1 MLKFS
6 TSRTL
11 IATSI
16 FTLLAGCA
24 TGNPYNN
31 PQGQQGQQGGA
42 SNKTAIYGGLG
53 ALGGA
58 VVGAATSGKKDRG
71 KGALIGA
78 AVAGAAGAG
87 YGYYVDKQEAEL
99 RRSMQGTG
107 IDVQRDGDNL
117 TLVMPGNVTF
127 ATDSASISG
136 NFYGTLN
143 NLAQSFNQYDQNTI
157 EIVGHTDSTGP
168 YQHNMN
174 LSQRR
179 AQSVADY
186 MRNQGVNSMRLQ
198 VSGVGPNQPVADNN
212 TAQGRQQNRRVEIN
226 LRPIPGAY
234 Q

>member
-1 MLKFS
+1 MRKFS

-16 FTLLAGCA
+16 FALLAGCA
-24 TGNPYNN
+24 SNNPYEN
-31 PQGQQGQQGGA
+31 QQSS

-58 VVGAATSGKKDRG
+58 AIGAATSSKKDRK

-127 ATDSASISG
+127 ATDSATISG

-143 NLAQSFNQYDQNTI
+143 NLAQSFKQYDQNTI
-157 EIVGHTDSTGP
+157 EIIGHTDSTGA
-168 YQHNMN
+168 YQHNMT

-186 MRNQGVNSMRLQ
+186 LRNQGVNGMRMS
-198 VSGVGPNQPVADNN
+198 VNGVGPNQPVANN
-212 TAQGRQQNRRVEIN
+212 GTAQGRQQNRRVEIN
-226 LRPIPGAY
+226 LRPVPGAY

>member
-1 MLKFS
+1 MLKRS

-11 IATSI
+11 IATS
-16 FTLLAGCA
+16 LVAVLAGCA
-24 TGNPYNN
+24 SNNPYDNQ
-31 PQGQQGQQGGA
+31 PSS

-58 VVGAATSGKKDRG
+58 AIGAATSSKKDRK

-117 TLVMPGNVTF
+117 TLIMPGNVTF
-127 ATDSASISG
+127 GTDSAAISG
-136 NFYGTLN
+136 SFYGTLN
-143 NLAQSFNQYDQNTI
+143 NLAQSFNQYDQSTI

-168 YQHNMN
+168 YQHNMT

-186 MRNQGVNSMRLQ
+186 LRNQGISGNRMNVR
-198 VSGVGPNQPVADNN
+198 GVGPDQPVADNG

>member
-1 MLKFS
+1 MLKIS
-6 TSRTL
+6 TSRTVL
-11 IATSI
+11 ATSI
-16 FTLLAGCA
+16 FVLLAGCA
-24 TGNPYNN
+24 SNNPY
-31 PQGQQGQQGGA
+31 QDQQQNS

-58 VVGAATSGKKDRG
+58 VVGAATSSKKDRK

-117 TLVMPGNVTF
+117 TLIMPGNVTF
-127 ATDSASISG
+127 ATDSAAISG

-168 YQHNMN
+168 YQHNMT

-186 MRNQGVNSMRLQ
+186 MRNQGVSGMRMN
-198 VSGVGPNQPVADNN
+198 VRGVGPDQPIADNA

-226 LRPIPGAY
+226 LRPVPGAY

>member
-1 MLKFS
+1 MLKLS

-11 IATSI
+11 IASSI
-16 FTLLAGCA
+16 VVLLAGCA
-24 TGNPYNN
+24 AGNPYG
-31 PQGQQGQQGGA
+31 GQQQQQGG

-58 VVGAATSGKKDRG
+58 AIGAATSIKKDRG

-117 TLVMPGNVTF
+117 TLIMPGNVTF
-127 ATDSASISG
+127 GTDSAAISG
-136 NFYGTLN
+136 SFYGTLN
-143 NLAQSFNQYDQNTI
+143 NLAQSFNQYDQSTI

-168 YQHNMN
+168 YQHNMT

-179 AQSVADY
+179 ALSVADY
-186 MRNQGVNSMRLQ
+186 LRNQGISGSRMSVR
-198 VSGVGPNQPVADNN
+198 GVGPDQPVADNAS
-212 TAQGRQQNRRVEIN
+212 AQGRQQNRRVEIN

>member
-16 FTLLAGCA
+16 FVLLAGCA
-24 TGNPYNN
+24 GNNPYE
-31 PQGQQGQQGGA
+31 GQQGS

-58 VVGAATSGKKDRG
+58 AIGAATSSKKDRG

-87 YGYYVDKQEAEL
+87 YGYYADKQEAEL

-127 ATDSASISG
+127 ATDSATISG

-143 NLAQSFNQYDQNTI
+143 NLVQSFNQYDQNTI
-157 EIVGHTDSTGP
+157 EIIGHTDSTGA
-168 YQHNMN
+168 YQHNLN

-186 MRNQGVNSMRLQ
+186 LRNQGVSGNRMSVR
-198 VSGVGPNQPVADNN
+198 GVGPDQPVADNGS
-212 TAQGRQQNRRVEIN
+212 AQGRQQNRRVEIN
-226 LRPIPGAY
+226 LRPVPGAY

>member
-1 MLKFS
+1 MLKLS

-11 IATSI
+11 LATSV
-16 FTLLAGCA
+16 FVLLAGCA
-24 TGNPYNN
+24 NNPYDG
-31 PQGQQGQQGGA
+31 GQQGQQGG
-42 SNKTAIYGGLG
+42 NKAAIYGGLG

-58 VVGAATSGKKDRG
+58 AIGAATSSKKDRG

-87 YGYYVDKQEAEL
+87 YGYYADKQEAEL

-143 NLAQSFNQYDQNTI
+143 NLVQSFNQYDQNTI
-157 EIVGHTDSTGP
+157 EIIGHTDSTGA
-168 YQHNMN
+168 YQHNLN

-186 MRNQGVNSMRLQ
+186 LRNQGVSGNRMSVR
-198 VSGVGPNQPVADNN
+198 GVGPDQPVADNG

>member
-1 MLKFS
+1 MLKLS

-16 FTLLAGCA
+16 FAILAGCA
-24 TGNPYNN
+24 ANSPYDN
-31 PQGQQGQQGGA
+31 QQPRS

-58 VVGAATSGKKDRG
+58 AIGAATSSKKDRG

-107 IDVQRDGDNL
+107 IDIQRQGDNL

-127 ATDSASISG
+127 ATDSSNISG

-143 NLAQSFNQYDQNTI
+143 DLAQSFNQYDQNTI
-157 EIVGHTDSTGP
+157 EIIGHTDSTGP

-179 AQSVADY
+179 AQSVANY
-186 MRNQGVNSMRLQ
+186 LSNQGVSGMRMS
-198 VSGVGPNQPVADNN
+198 VRGMGPDQPIADNN
-212 TAQGRQQNRRVEIN
+212 SAQGRQQNRRVEIN
-226 LRPIPGAY
+226 LLPMPGAY

>member
-1 MLKFS
+1 MLKLS

-11 IATSI
+11 IASSI
-16 FTLLAGCA
+16 VVLLAGCA
-24 TGNPYNN
+24 AGNPYG
-31 PQGQQGQQGGA
+31 GQQQQQGG
-42 SNKTAIYGGLG
+42 SNKTAIYGGVG

-58 VVGAATSGKKDRG
+58 AIGAATSSKKDGG

-117 TLVMPGNVTF
+117 TLIMPGNVTF
-127 ATDSASISG
+127 GTDSAAISG
-136 NFYGTLN
+136 SFYGTLN
-143 NLAQSFNQYDQNTI
+143 NLAQSFNQYDQSTI

-168 YQHNMN
+168 YQHNMT

-186 MRNQGVNSMRLQ
+186 LRNQGISGNRMNVR
-198 VSGVGPNQPVADNN
+198 GVGPDQPVADN
-212 TAQGRQQNRRVEIN
+212 TSAQGRQQNRRVEIN

>member
-1 MLKFS
+1 MLKIS
-6 TSRTL
+6 TSRTVL
-11 IATSI
+11 ATSI
-16 FTLLAGCA
+16 FVLLAGCA
-24 TGNPYNN
+24 SNNPY
-31 PQGQQGQQGGA
+31 QGQQQSS

-58 VVGAATSGKKDRG
+58 VVGAATSSKKDRK

-99 RRSMQGTG
+99 RRGMQGTG

-117 TLVMPGNVTF
+117 TLIMPGNVTF
-127 ATDSASISG
+127 ATDSAAISG

-168 YQHNMN
+168 YQHNMT

-186 MRNQGVNSMRLQ
+186 MRNQGVSGMRMN
-198 VSGVGPNQPVADNN
+198 VRGVGPDQPIADNA

-226 LRPIPGAY
+226 LRPVPGAY

>member
-1 MLKFS
+1 MLKLS

-16 FTLLAGCA
+16 FALLAGCA
-24 TGNPYNN
+24 SNNPYDG
-31 PQGQQGQQGGA
+31 QQQGQQGNS

-58 VVGAATSGKKDRG
+58 VVGAATSSKKDRG

-107 IDVQRDGDNL
+107 IDVQRNGDNL

-127 ATDSASISG
+127 ATDSAAISG

-143 NLAQSFNQYDQNTI
+143 NLAQSFKQYDQNTI
-157 EIVGHTDSTGP
+157 EIVGHTDSTGS
-168 YQHNMN
+168 YQHNMT

-186 MRNQGVNSMRLQ
+186 MRNQGVNGMRMN
-198 VSGVGPNQPVADNN
+198 VRGVGPDQPVADNN
-212 TAQGRQQNRRVEIN
+212 SAQGRQQNRRVEIN

>member
-1 MLKFS
+1 MLKLS

-16 FTLLAGCA
+16 FVLLAGCA
-24 TGNPYNN
+24 NNPYG
-31 PQGQQGQQGGA
+31 GQQGQQGQSSG

-58 VVGAATSGKKDRG
+58 AIGAATSSKKDRG

-87 YGYYVDKQEAEL
+87 YGYYADKQEAEL

-107 IDVQRDGDNL
+107 IDVQREGDNL

-127 ATDSASISG
+127 ATDSSAISG

-143 NLAQSFNQYDQNTI
+143 NLGQSFNQYDQNTI
-157 EIVGHTDSTGP
+157 EILGHTDSTGP

-186 MRNQGVNSMRLQ
+186 LRNQGVSGSRMSVR
-198 VSGVGPNQPVADNN
+198 GVGPDQPIADNN

>member
-16 FTLLAGCA
+16 FVLLAGCA
-24 TGNPYNN
+24 GNNPYE
-31 PQGQQGQQGGA
+31 GQQGS

-58 VVGAATSGKKDRG
+58 AIGAATSSKKDRG

-87 YGYYVDKQEAEL
+87 YGYYADKQEAEL

-143 NLAQSFNQYDQNTI
+143 NLVQSFNQYDQNTI
-157 EIVGHTDSTGP
+157 EIIGHTDSTGA

-186 MRNQGVNSMRLQ
+186 LRNQGVSGNRMSVR
-198 VSGVGPNQPVADNN
+198 GVGPDQPVADNGS
-212 TAQGRQQNRRVEIN
+212 AQGRQQNRRVEIN
-226 LRPIPGAY
+226 LRPVPGAY

>member
-16 FTLLAGCA
+16 FVLLAGCA
-24 TGNPYNN
+24 GNNPYE
-31 PQGQQGQQGGA
+31 GQQGS

-58 VVGAATSGKKDRG
+58 AIGAATSSKKDRG

-143 NLAQSFNQYDQNTI
+143 NLAQSFKQYDQNTI
-157 EIVGHTDSTGP
+157 EIIGHTDSTGP

-186 MRNQGVNSMRLQ
+186 MRNQGVNGMRMQ
-198 VSGVGPNQPVADNN
+198 VNGVGPNQPIADNN
-212 TAQGRQQNRRVEIN
+212 SPQGRQQNRRVEIN

>member
-1 MLKFS
+1 MLKLS

-16 FTLLAGCA
+16 FALLAGCA
-24 TGNPYNN
+24 SNNPYDN
-31 PQGQQGQQGGA
+31 QSSGGG
-42 SNKTAIYGGLG
+42 NKTAIYGGLG

-58 VVGAATSGKKDRG
+58 AVGAATSSKKDRG

-78 AVAGAAGAG
+78 VVAGAAGAG
-87 YGYYVDKQEAEL
+87 YGYYADKQEAEL

-127 ATDSASISG
+127 ATDSAAISG
-136 NFYGTLN
+136 SFYSTLN

-157 EIVGHTDSTGP
+157 EILGHTDSTGS
-168 YQHNMN
+168 YQHNLT

-186 MRNQGVNSMRLQ
+186 LRNQGVNGMRMN
-198 VSGVGPNQPVADNN
+198 VRGVGPDQPIASNAN
-212 TAQGRQQNRRVEIN
+212 AQGRQQNRRVEIN

>member
-1 MLKFS
+1 MLKLS

-11 IATSI
+11 LATSV
-16 FTLLAGCA
+16 FVLLAGCA
-24 TGNPYNN
+24 NNPYD
-31 PQGQQGQQGGA
+31 GQQSQGG
-42 SNKTAIYGGLG
+42 NKAAIYGGLG

-58 VVGAATSGKKDRG
+58 AIGAATSSKKDRG

-87 YGYYVDKQEAEL
+87 YGYYADKQEAEL

-157 EIVGHTDSTGP
+157 EIIGHTDSTGA
-168 YQHNMN
+168 YQHNLN

-186 MRNQGVNSMRLQ
+186 LRNQGVSGNRMSVR
-198 VSGVGPNQPVADNN
+198 GVGPDQPVADNG
-212 TAQGRQQNRRVEIN
+212 TAYGRQQNRRVEIN

>member
-1 MLKFS
+1 MLKLS

-11 IATSI
+11 IATGI
-16 FTLLAGCA
+16 LALLAGCA
-24 TGNPYNN
+24 NNPYEGS
-31 PQGQQGQQGGA
+31 QSQGG
-42 SNKTAIYGGLG
+42 SNKAAIYGGLG

-58 VVGAATSGKKDRG
+58 AIGAATSSKKDRT

-78 AVAGAAGAG
+78 AVAGAAAGG
-87 YGYYVDKQEAEL
+87 YGYYADKQEAEL

-143 NLAQSFNQYDQNTI
+143 NLVQSFNQNDQNTI
-157 EIVGHTDSTGP
+157 EIIGHTDSTGA
-168 YQHNMN
+168 YQHNLN

-186 MRNQGVNSMRLQ
+186 LRNQGVSGNRMSVR
-198 VSGVGPNQPVADNN
+198 GVGPDQPVADNG

-226 LRPIPGAY
+226 LRPVPGAY

>member
-1 MLKFS
+1 MLNLS

-11 IATSI
+11 IATGI
-16 FTLLAGCA
+16 IVLLAGCA
-24 TGNPYNN
+24 NNPYEGS
-31 PQGQQGQQGGA
+31 QSQGG
-42 SNKTAIYGGLG
+42 SNKAAIYGGLG

-58 VVGAATSGKKDRG
+58 AIGAATSSKKDRT

-78 AVAGAAGAG
+78 AVAGAAAGG
-87 YGYYVDKQEAEL
+87 YGYYADKQEAEL

-143 NLAQSFNQYDQNTI
+143 NLVQSFNQYDQNTI
-157 EIVGHTDSTGP
+157 EIIGHTDSTGA
-168 YQHNMN
+168 YQHNLN

-186 MRNQGVNSMRLQ
+186 LRNQGVSGNRMSVR
-198 VSGVGPNQPVADNN
+198 GVGPDQPVADNG

>member
-1 MLKFS
+1 MLKLS

-16 FTLLAGCA
+16 FALLAGCA
-24 TGNPYNN
+24 SNNPYE
-31 PQGQQGQQGGA
+31 GQQGS

-58 VVGAATSGKKDRG
+58 AIGAATSSKKDRG

-143 NLAQSFNQYDQNTI
+143 NLAQSFKQYDQNAI
-157 EIVGHTDSTGP
+157 EIIGHTDSTGP

-186 MRNQGVNSMRLQ
+186 MRNQGVNGMRML
-198 VSGVGPNQPVADNN
+198 SS
-212 TAQGRQQNRRVEIN
+212 EE
-226 LRPIPGAY
+226 
-234 Q
+234 

>member
-16 FTLLAGCA
+16 FVLLAGCA
-24 TGNPYNN
+24 GNNPYE
-31 PQGQQGQQGGA
+31 GQQGS

-58 VVGAATSGKKDRG
+58 AIGAATSSKKDRG

-136 NFYGTLN
+136 NFYSTLN

-157 EIVGHTDSTGP
+157 EIIGHTDSTGP

-186 MRNQGVNSMRLQ
+186 MRNQGVNGMRMQ
-198 VSGVGPNQPVADNN
+198 VNGVGPNQPIADNN
-212 TAQGRQQNRRVEIN
+212 SPQGRQQNRRVEIN

>member
-1 MLKFS
+1 MLKLS
-6 TSRTL
+6 TSRAF

-16 FTLLAGCA
+16 VVLLAGCA
-24 TGNPYNN
+24 SNNPYDN
-31 PQGQQGQQGGA
+31 QQGGG
-42 SNKTAIYGGLG
+42 NKAAIYGGLG

-58 VVGAATSGKKDRG
+58 AIGAATSSKKDRG

-87 YGYYVDKQEAEL
+87 YGYYADKQEAEL

-107 IDVQRDGDNL
+107 IEVQREGDNL

-127 ATDSASISG
+127 ATDSAAISG
-136 NFYGTLN
+136 NFHGTLN
-143 NLAQSFNQYDQNTI
+143 NLAQSFRQYDQNTI
-157 EIVGHTDSTGP
+157 EIIGHTDSTGA
-168 YQHNMN
+168 YQHNMT

-186 MRNQGVNSMRLQ
+186 LRNQGISGMRMSVN
-198 VSGVGPNQPVADNN
+198 GVGPNQPVADNGS
-212 TAQGRQQNRRVEIN
+212 AYGRQQNRRVEIN

>member
-1 MLKFS
+1 MLKIS
-6 TSRTL
+6 TSRTVL
-11 IATSI
+11 ATSS
-16 FTLLAGCA
+16 FVLLAGCA
-24 TGNPYNN
+24 SNNPY
-31 PQGQQGQQGGA
+31 QRQQQSS

-58 VVGAATSGKKDRG
+58 VVGAATSSKKDRK

-117 TLVMPGNVTF
+117 TLIMPGNVTF
-127 ATDSASISG
+127 ATDSAAISG

-168 YQHNMN
+168 YQHNMT

-186 MRNQGVNSMRLQ
+186 MRNQGVSGMRMN
-198 VSGVGPNQPVADNN
+198 VRGVGPDQPIADNA

-226 LRPIPGAY
+226 LRPVPGAY